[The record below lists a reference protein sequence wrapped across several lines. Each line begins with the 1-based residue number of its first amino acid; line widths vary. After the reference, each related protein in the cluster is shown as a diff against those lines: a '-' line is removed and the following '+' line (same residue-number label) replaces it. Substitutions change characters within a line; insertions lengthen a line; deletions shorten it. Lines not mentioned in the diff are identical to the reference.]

1 MIMTDAAIE
10 FLETRGFRVTEIE
23 HGYNIEIGHRSIGAG
38 LNEIFVESDEL
49 KAIGQLGKLTKI
61 ILYGDNIIRLSLRR
75 ESMQTEKTQKEEKEE
90 IPTVEERVQAKIE
103 EKGKGDTL

>member
-1 MIMTDAAIE
+1 MTETTIE
-10 FLETRGFRVTEIE
+10 FLETRGFRVTKIE

-61 ILYGDNIIRLSLRR
+61 ILYGDNIIRISVRR
-75 ESMQTEKTQKEEKEE
+75 ETMQTKKTQREEKKE
-90 IPTVEERVQAKIE
+90 IPAVEERVQAKIE